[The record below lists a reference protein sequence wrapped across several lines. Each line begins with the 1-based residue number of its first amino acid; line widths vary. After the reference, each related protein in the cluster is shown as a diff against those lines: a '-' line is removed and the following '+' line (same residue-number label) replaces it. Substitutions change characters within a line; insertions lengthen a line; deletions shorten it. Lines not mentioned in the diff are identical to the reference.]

1 MKLATSL
8 ILVALA
14 IAGNIA
20 SGETFRG
27 LKKDKK
33 KKGKQDSVWCE
44 GLDGPLKGLCNA
56 YCDAMECHEDP
67 NSNGCDRVL
76 ENYNKKKGGDDPAMP
91 CLTPPTQCPC
101 WTLEDLQNY
110 PEPPSDSTCER
121 DWNRCGDDGG
131 QYNQDK
137 IFYQSGL
144 CDTGEFIAET
154 VGCAIGKAAPFRPS
168 CFLLVRDPS
177 NGCNVIAE
185 AHAQAI
191 TPEEF
196 AVCEQYLNKHMDD
209 LELDCNTRDSCNDGY
224 TCPAP

>member
-1 MKLATSL
+1 MRPLPRTVTARPLGKAHKKQWLKSLLNNIPIYCAYNNNNMKLATSL

-33 KKGKQDSVWCE
+33 KKKGKKDSVWCE

-144 CDTGEFIAET
+144 CDTGEFIAEI
-154 VGCAIGKAAPFRPS
+154 VGCAAF
-168 CFLLVRDPS
+168 
-177 NGCNVIAE
+177 
-185 AHAQAI
+185 
-191 TPEEF
+191 
-196 AVCEQYLNKHMDD
+196 
-209 LELDCNTRDSCNDGY
+209 
-224 TCPAP
+224 